1 MNKSQK
7 GHSQLVIAGS
17 YPAEYLELIE
27 KALDQMPLLVGVE
40 ITGPRISAIL
50 PWRDGI
56 VGLLLGDVVPD
67 LLRTIGLVT
76 KNVAPFDL
84 KLREQINGRT
94 CVMHLTAGEQKMDR
108 ITQSIDNSVNFCS
121 LSSPAITNKLV
132 VFRIYSPFF
141 APALCGCAL
150 ILVLSMHRFS

>member
-1 MNKSQK
+1 MYESQK

-17 YPAEYLELIE
+17 NPAEDLELIK

-40 ITGPRISAIL
+40 ITGPRIGAVLSG
-50 PWRDGI
+50 WDG
-56 VGLLLGDVVPD
+56 VAGLLSGDIVPD
-67 LLRTIGLVT
+67 FLRTIGFVAQ
-76 KNVAPFDL
+76 NVAPFDL

-108 ITQSIDNSVNFCS
+108 ITQSIDNSVDFCG
-121 LSSPAITNKLV
+121 LTTPAGSDKLV

-150 ILVLSMHRFS
+150 IEVLSMHRFS